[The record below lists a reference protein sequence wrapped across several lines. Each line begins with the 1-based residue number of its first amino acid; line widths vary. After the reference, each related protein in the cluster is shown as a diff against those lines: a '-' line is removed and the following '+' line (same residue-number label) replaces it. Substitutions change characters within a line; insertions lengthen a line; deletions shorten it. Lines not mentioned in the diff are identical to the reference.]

1 MAKPTVEPLS
11 EHHDRTGF
19 DCGVKALNR
28 YLVEYA
34 LQNQTKRFVRN
45 YVCCLDGKIVG
56 YYALAYGSVNQEHV
70 PKDLTRGM
78 GKYQVPAIIIGRLA
92 VDKNYQGHGF
102 GKALLKDAV
111 LRAKQAEEIGGLR
124 VIVVH
129 AKDEGAQQFYSKYG
143 FIASLDNPLTLF
155 FPIESVL

>member
-1 MAKPTVEPLS
+1 M
-11 EHHDRTGF
+11 
-19 DCGVKALNR
+19 
-28 YLVEYA
+28 
-34 LQNQTKRFVRN
+34 
-45 YVCCLDGKIVG
+45 CCLDGKIVG

-70 PKDLTRGM
+70 PKNLTRGM
-78 GKYQVPAIIIGRLA
+78 GRYQVPAIIIGRLA
-92 VDKNYQGHGF
+92 VDKNYQGQGF

-129 AKDEGAQQFYSKYG
+129 TKDEEAQQFYSKYG
-143 FIASLDNPLTLF
+143 FIASIDNPLTLF